1 LTKVEEKLKSGW
13 FASDKNLPKI
23 GSSTNITTKNSS
35 NNPSIDLLRK
45 DVQNTNEELN
55 KTNEKLETLKKN
67 MKELEAAHNLIPNR
81 ISKLETQVT
90 QIN

>member
-1 LTKVEEKLKSGW
+1 LTKVEEKLKSGC

-23 GSSTNITTKNSS
+23 ASSTNITTRNSS
-35 NNPSIDLLRK
+35 NNPSIDLLKK

-67 MKELEAAHNLIPNR
+67 MKELEATHNLIPNR

>member
-1 LTKVEEKLKSGW
+1 LTKIEEKLKSGS

-35 NNPSIDLLRK
+35 NNPSIDLLKK
-45 DVQNTNEELN
+45 DLQNTNEELN
-55 KTNEKLETLKKN
+55 KTNDKLDTLKKHL
-67 MKELEAAHNLIPNR
+67 KELEVAHNLIPNR
-81 ISKLETQVT
+81 ISKIETQVT